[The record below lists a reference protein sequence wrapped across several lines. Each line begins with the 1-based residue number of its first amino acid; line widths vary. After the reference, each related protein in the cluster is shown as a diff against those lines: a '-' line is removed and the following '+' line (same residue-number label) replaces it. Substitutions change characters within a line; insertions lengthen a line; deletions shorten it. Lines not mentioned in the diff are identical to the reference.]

1 MIPAIQCAYQDAKLL
16 HRDISM
22 GNIMLDSNMN
32 GFLNDWDRGIRLSA
46 SEEARA
52 TRTVCLF
59 LALFYV
65 LTQFTLLS
73 GHMAVSLYR
82 TPRVREQNP

>member
-1 MIPAIQCAYQDAKLL
+1 MMQALKCAYQDAELL

-22 GNIMLDSNMN
+22 GNIMLDSNME
-32 GFLNDWDRGIRLSA
+32 GFLNDWDRAIRLSA

-52 TRTVCLF
+52 TRTVCLS
-59 LALFYV
+59 LFHFYL
-65 LTQFTLLS
+65 LTQFILLP

-82 TPRVREQNP
+82 APRVREKNS